1 MWSRKELKK
10 RAKHSFKINY
20 IACVAVCFIM
30 VFVAG
35 EYQNTIQFISEYN
48 TNNVSNLKF
57 DTDEKLH
64 LVKEVERLVGGKNQL
79 KELADSKINEA
90 VDDIAE
96 KYDIDDKEAMRSW
109 VDAYISQGAAALNY
123 KEVTMGSSVG

>member
-48 TNNVSNLKF
+48 TNNVSNLK
-57 DTDEKLH
+57 
-64 LVKEVERLVGGKNQL
+64 LVAVSVI
-79 KELADSKINEA
+79 INSTEF
-90 VDDIAE
+90 VN
-96 KYDIDDKEAMRSW
+96 
-109 VDAYISQGAAALNY
+109 L
-123 KEVTMGSSVG
+123 

>member
-96 KYDIDDKEAMRSW
+96 T
-109 VDAYISQGAAALNY
+109 
-123 KEVTMGSSVG
+123 VTILK